1 MKFFAC
7 SRPSCPA
14 IGVTFAAAPAE
25 SCPINTAVAPTA
37 ASVVAVVV
45 STAAVTTLPNALPT
59 AALVVASANATVAS
73 PVVVAARLRARC
85 TYLNLRGWVSRCLTD
100 ASVASV
106 AVPADGSPN
115 VVAPATTLPDARPT
129 KAAAPV
135 ALTNYSIAAPTA
147 ASVAAPVAVAVRL
160 RAPCAYLHLRG

>member
-1 MKFFAC
+1 LKFFAC
-7 SRPSCPA
+7 SRPSYPA
-14 IGVTFAAAPAE
+14 IGVTFAAAPA
-25 SCPINTAVAPTA
+25 
-37 ASVVAVVV
+37 V
-45 STAAVTTLPNALPT
+45 SPNISILLLLLPPLLLCLYRRCYALPT
-59 AALVVASANATVAS
+59 RAAAPVVASANDTVAS

-85 TYLNLRGWVSRCLTD
+85 TYLNLRGWVSRCFTD